1 MEYAAPAVPNEIR
14 MVAEAMGLSLT
25 GRETAEELGALCA
38 NAVWDLMRKLELPSL
53 KAKGFTREQCLKA
66 AEEGY
71 SSHLSTFCPVPVTRE
86 AAEKMAARMY
96 DAYQ

>member
-1 MEYAAPAVPNEIR
+1 M
-14 MVAEAMGLSLT
+14 
-25 GRETAEELGALCA
+25 CA
-38 NAVWDLMRKLELPSL
+38 KAVWDLMRKLELPSL

-71 SSHLSTFCPVPVTRE
+71 ISHLSSFCPVPVTKE
-86 AAEKMAARMY
+86 AAEMMAARMY